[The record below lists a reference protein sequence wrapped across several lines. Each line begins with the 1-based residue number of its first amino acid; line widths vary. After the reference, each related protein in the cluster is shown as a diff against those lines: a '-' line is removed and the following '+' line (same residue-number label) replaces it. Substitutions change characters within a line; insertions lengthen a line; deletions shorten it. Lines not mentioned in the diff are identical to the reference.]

1 MMIRV
6 LADGNDIAN
15 VKGLLR
21 PTVST
26 VPSPTSPTSP
36 TRLLKPRL
44 LIVEA
49 QSHIGAGE
57 KKEVSPKLIIV

>member
-15 VKGLLR
+15 VKNLLR
-21 PTVST
+21 PTPPAV
-26 VPSPTSPTSP
+26 TSPTSP
-36 TRLLKPRL
+36 TRHLNPRL

-49 QSHIGAGE
+49 QSHIGE
-57 KKEVSPKLIIV
+57 SQKKEVSPKLIIV